1 MSVKYKLVLKK
12 DLTQGATADAK
23 RYYASAP
30 VSGMMDF
37 DAICELIAERST
49 ASGGDEEKDFQAN
62 MIRKPKI
69 IFTPGDKLRAM
80 IEKVSLERIGK
91 EPETPEEGGSDRPE
105 IE

>member
-1 MSVKYKLVLKK
+1 
-12 DLTQGATADAK
+12 
-23 RYYASAP
+23 
-30 VSGMMDF
+30 
-37 DAICELIAERST
+37 
-49 ASGGDEEKDFQAN
+49 

-91 EPETPEEGGSDRPE
+91 EPETPEGGGSGGGSDRPE